1 MDIRKKLNDFRELIS
16 ENNIT
21 EALSEMRQLLLD
33 NSELKNDSILLSS
46 QLNGIKKRI
55 QLRLI
60 DYGEYAQIESR
71 IVSAFL
77 EILNEFEKS
86 QLDKNPNHIPDNKD
100 NLNELLE
107 LLDMTYQAFKA
118 QALIR
123 NKLHDRI
130 TKRLKVN
137 ALLEYEDFFNEYFDE
152 MTDNER
158 LLHATIRGYTDTVL
172 SEYNFRILDILKFN
186 PSLKEVLPRLK
197 ELERH
202 LVIWR
207 SKYQRV
213 FKLQPSMCLVYV
225 GVEEESGFPKGIES
239 EIRGYLETL

>member
-1 MDIRKKLNDFRELIS
+1 
-16 ENNIT
+16 
-21 EALSEMRQLLLD
+21 
-33 NSELKNDSILLSS
+33 
-46 QLNGIKKRI
+46 
-55 QLRLI
+55 
-60 DYGEYAQIESR
+60 
-71 IVSAFL
+71 
-77 EILNEFEKS
+77 
-86 QLDKNPNHIPDNKD
+86 
-100 NLNELLE
+100 
-107 LLDMTYQAFKA
+107 MTYQAFKA

-158 LLHATIRGYTDTVL
+158 FLHATIRGYTDTVL

-186 PSLKEVLPRLK
+186 PSLKDVLPRLK

-225 GVEEESGFPKGIES
+225 GVEEESGFPKGIEG
-239 EIRGYLETL
+239 EIRSHLED